1 MNKKILI
8 IKLAAIGDVLRTTF
22 ILKGLKEKYPES
34 SITWV
39 TKKEASDILK
49 NNQYIN
55 KIIFINQALKEL
67 NKAKFDLIIS
77 LDDEDE
83 ACELATKINKE
94 KLIGAYYENGKK
106 TYTED
111 SSEWFDMGLISK
123 YGKENADE
131 LKKLNKKTYQEI
143 ISNMLGIK
151 PSEIILNLDKEELG
165 FAERFAKK
173 YNLKE
178 NDLIIGINTGA
189 GKRWQCKK
197 LSIEKTAELADKLSK
212 ELNAKVILFGGPE
225 EIERNQK
232 IKERIKTAIIDAG
245 CYNTLRQFA
254 ALVNLCAVLV
264 ASDSLAM
271 HIGIA
276 LKKNVI
282 AFFGPT
288 PAAEIELYGRGKKI
302 IAPIDCVCCYKKTC
316 DKKPNC
322 MDKINVGELLAN
334 IKYLLKS

>member
-178 NDLIIGINTGA
+178 NDLIIGLNTGA

-197 LSIEKTAELADKLSK
+197 LSIEKTAELADKLNK

-225 EIERNQK
+225 EAERNQK
-232 IKERIKTAIIDAG
+232 IKNRIRTAIIDAG
-245 CYNTLRQFA
+245 CNNTLRHFA
-254 ALVNLCAVLV
+254 TLVNLCDVLV
-264 ASDSLAM
+264 ASDSL
-271 HIGIA
+271 
-276 LKKNVI
+276 
-282 AFFGPT
+282 
-288 PAAEIELYGRGKKI
+288 
-302 IAPIDCVCCYKKTC
+302 
-316 DKKPNC
+316 
-322 MDKINVGELLAN
+322 
-334 IKYLLKS
+334 